1 MSGMAGKV
9 VLKDGEVTLLFKVK
23 GKLYPHNETNGE
35 IIDQYLHTGDA
46 TVLDQLDGEV
56 PF

>member
-1 MSGMAGKV
+1 MGVAGKV
-9 VLKDGEVTLLFKVK
+9 VLKDGAAELIFKVN
-23 GKLYPHNETNGE
+23 GKLYPHTESNGE

-46 TVLDQLDGEV
+46 TVLDELEGEV